1 MSAIRPG
8 PVTAAGRS
16 KLCHYGSGC
25 IAVGTADWQWRVTT
39 TARLTSI
46 SGSLPGWG
54 HTRKPVFRAVC
65 CMRSA
70 VIETFEYVKKGS
82 QCVETILQRLTDL
95 DNIYD
100 AILVGKDGLI
110 VAGILHSEDEEVI
123 GAMSA
128 AAFGSI
134 TSYTT
139 QVHSGETRHV
149 IIETKNGTIQM
160 QEAGDLI
167 LVVTTQGTGN
177 LGRVRLE
184 MKKACQ
190 QLEQLVATY

>member
-1 MSAIRPG
+1 
-8 PVTAAGRS
+8 
-16 KLCHYGSGC
+16 
-25 IAVGTADWQWRVTT
+25 
-39 TARLTSI
+39 
-46 SGSLPGWG
+46 
-54 HTRKPVFRAVC
+54 
-65 CMRSA
+65 
-70 VIETFEYVKKGS
+70 
-82 QCVETILQRLTDL
+82 VETILQRLTDL

-110 VAGILHSEDEEVI
+110 VAGMLHSEDEEVI

-139 QVHSGETRHV
+139 QVNSGETRHV

-160 QEAGDLI
+160 EEAGDLI

-190 QLEQLVATY
+190 QLEQLVASY